1 MASPEQDGANKAN
14 TRAILQALR
23 ATPAHGYEVMRRLE
37 EMSGGLWHPS
47 PGSIYPHL
55 QLLEDD
61 GVVESVEHDGTR
73 TFTLTDKGA
82 AEAARDTE
90 LPWESNRY
98 GGDEIRSLRLAVTQ
112 LMSAAKQLSGVGDT
126 AQIQRGIAVIQQA
139 RKEIYRIL
147 ATQASPGRHLWTR
160 SRSGT
165 HPTPSSLLGEALL
178 RADEWCLIRQ
188 RGALS
193 PRVRLR
199 SHLLGQRYLRSA
211 YGYP

>member
-1 MASPEQDGANKAN
+1 MGHDRYHEHEHGPEHGHDRDGRRAMRGTRGRFGDGRGDRNGWGGGRRMRGGDIR
-14 TRAILQALR
+14 RAILQALR

-90 LPWESNRY
+90 LPWESNRD

-139 RKEIYRIL
+139 RKEIYQIL
-147 ATQASPGRHLWTR
+147 A
-160 SRSGT
+160 
-165 HPTPSSLLGEALL
+165 E
-178 RADEWCLIRQ
+178 D
-188 RGALS
+188 
-193 PRVRLR
+193 
-199 SHLLGQRYLRSA
+199 
-211 YGYP
+211 